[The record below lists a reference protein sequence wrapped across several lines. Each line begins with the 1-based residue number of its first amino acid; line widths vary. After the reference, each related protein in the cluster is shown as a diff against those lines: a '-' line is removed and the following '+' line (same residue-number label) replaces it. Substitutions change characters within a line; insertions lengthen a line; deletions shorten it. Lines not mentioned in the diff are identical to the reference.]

1 MICGK
6 APVAVKIIAIG
17 YGFAAALN
25 KMAVNGEEFRYSAR
39 PSALDTGSVHA
50 VLGGINAAA
59 KFEIRKFVPV
69 WLLQRPTAVEKL
81 CRRK

>member
-1 MICGK
+1 MWQGAGCRQNHRNRFWLRSR
-6 APVAVKIIAIG
+6 PQH
-17 YGFAAALN
+17 
-25 KMAVNGEEFRYSAR
+25 MAVNGEEFRYSAR

-69 WLLQRPTAVEKL
+69 WLLQCPTAVEKL